1 MNYSIDLKYLRGAIP
16 EDELEA
22 ITEQFHGQGI
32 LFERHDFSG
41 RAQNNLADIVAPI
54 ALAISSETCQAY
66 LVGIASNATYELIK
80 KSVLSIWHSI
90 SGRKITTVSAGAK
103 VVESDLAMDLDISVD
118 NRTRIKFKLKGD
130 IPDTLKEKCVEDAF
144 QLLRQ
149 IDSSKI
155 KESQVA
161 FYQND
166 PGRWSIT
173 EDMNLIRELAQRKK
187 G

>member
-1 MNYSIDLKYLRGAIP
+1 
-16 EDELEA
+16 
-22 ITEQFHGQGI
+22 
-32 LFERHDFSG
+32 
-41 RAQNNLADIVAPI
+41 
-54 ALAISSETCQAY
+54 
-66 LVGIASNATYELIK
+66 
-80 KSVLSIWHSI
+80 
-90 SGRKITTVSAGAK
+90 
-103 VVESDLAMDLDISVD
+103 MDLDISVD